1 MNPIFPETNH
11 PTPLASE
18 VISDHPLAAIAGQFE
33 GEVWEATL
41 EEIQRRRRLDRKQW
55 QQDIKLRRSHL
66 G

>member
-1 MNPIFPETNH
+1 MNPTSPETNH

-18 VISDHPLAAIAGQFE
+18 VIPDHPLAAIAGQFE

-55 QQDIKLRRSHL
+55 QQDVNVVRDA